1 MVKWFT
7 IEVINCQKSLL
18 MMRAVTLNC
27 NFNLISNILQEN
39 VEAEQKKPISKEKR
53 KLMVSNLVAMA
64 MKFEKRML
72 QILTL
77 NYASQSRCLKSEQN
91 FF

>member
-1 MVKWFT
+1 MIYNWSDQLPKIIINDESCH
-7 IEVINCQKSLL
+7 IELQFQS
-18 MMRAVTLNC
+18 
-27 NFNLISNILQEN
+27 NLEHTTREYRSRT
-39 VEAEQKKPISKEKR
+39 KKPISKEKR

-64 MKFEKRML
+64 MKFKKRML